1 MPVEDPRALAKT
13 YMAKHNV
20 EKIFEV
26 IRQPSLRAAH
36 RFRPGARIARGS
48 TTTRGLRGTTVG
60 GVRRRM
66 RWLTRARVVCA
77 MLLFCVVRAPAFPCS
92 QNLQA
97 HVLIDKPE
105 NVREYMIEYLTNM
118 KKVCGPPARERS
130 APCRSPRPRIAR
142 PALGLTCDA

>member
-1 MPVEDPRALAKT
+1 MSRGCVGVVNALVLTTA
-13 YMAKHNV
+13 
-20 EKIFEV
+20 
-26 IRQPSLRAAH
+26 
-36 RFRPGARIARGS
+36 RP
-48 TTTRGLRGTTVG
+48 L
-60 GVRRRM
+60 
-66 RWLTRARVVCA
+66 VVA
-77 MLLFCVVRAPAFPCS
+77 